1 MVIVLT
7 TVGASFDVK
16 PLAREL
22 VERRLCACVS
32 ILPRVE
38 SIYTW
43 EGTLT
48 EDAEQLLIIKTVAER
63 VDELR
68 GRLLALHPYDVPEF
82 LVLDVAGISAPY
94 RDWLL
99 GAVSPVSR

>member
-1 MVIVLT
+1 MIEAVIVLT
-7 TVGASFDVK
+7 TVGALFDAK

-38 SIYTW
+38 SIYMW
-43 EGTLT
+43 EGNLT

-68 GRLLALHPYDVPEF
+68 DRVLALHPYDVPEF
-82 LVLDVAGISAPY
+82 LVLDVAGISGPY
-94 RDWLL
+94 REWLL
-99 GAVSPVSR
+99 GAVS